1 MEFHILLAGTYSW
14 AAATTVC
21 YTDRNSSI
29 RSYDTEISNIE
40 AFVEAMWPIAEISEV
55 MGKEKWF
62 YFLLFFHKL
71 LHIHLIEQ
79 RADSNVMKGIK
90 QSVEPDL
97 EDRYSDP

>member
-40 AFVEAMWPIAEISEV
+40 AFVEAM
-55 MGKEKWF
+55 
-62 YFLLFFHKL
+62 
-71 LHIHLIEQ
+71 
-79 RADSNVMKGIK
+79 
-90 QSVEPDL
+90 
-97 EDRYSDP
+97 